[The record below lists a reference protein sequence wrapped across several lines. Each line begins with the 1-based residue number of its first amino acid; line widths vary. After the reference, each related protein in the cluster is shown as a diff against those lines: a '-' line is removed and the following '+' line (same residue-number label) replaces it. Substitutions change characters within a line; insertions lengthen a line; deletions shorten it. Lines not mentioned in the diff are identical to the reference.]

1 MQRIMGLLLYL
12 LKTFSSSRDSQESL
26 VGHVFQSESLVGMS
40 VPWLIKMAMVVAPVW
55 LARNQPKISQ
65 FPFNIGPKCGSSEI
79 ASKSSVLCTC
89 TIPRYV
95 PNNTKNVHELGI
107 WKAFSLSVY
116 RNKLGHAFSI
126 FFPIPSP
133 PPPFWF
139 SSSERRTL
147 TQTHIFSGGP
157 FSTVVYLLLLFWYSG
172 DTSYVMISLCI

>member
-89 TIPRYV
+89 TIPMYPTTPKMYTSLVYGRHFHFQYIETNWAM
-95 PNNTKNVHELGI
+95 PFPF
-107 WKAFSLSVY
+107 FS
-116 RNKLGHAFSI
+116 
-126 FFPIPSP
+126 PSP
-133 PPPFWF
+133 
-139 SSSERRTL
+139 L
-147 TQTHIFSGGP
+147 
-157 FSTVVYLLLLFWYSG
+157 LLLLFG
-172 DTSYVMISLCI
+172 FRLPNGEL